1 MEIKELK
8 LPGVYEITFDPR
20 WDERGFFMRT
30 YDVKEF
36 SGLGLHKEWVQE
48 NQSLS
53 KRKGIIRGLH
63 FQHPPFSETK
73 LVRCIRGSVLDV
85 CVDLRSGS
93 ETFGSWVGIELSE
106 SNYKSLLIPR
116 GFAHG
121 FCTLTDNCEVQYK
134 VDNYYSLGHEAALV
148 WNDADIN
155 IKWPVGEAFVSQ
167 KDRDASTFSKF
178 KEKYPSGILMNE

>member
-8 LPGVYEITFDPR
+8 LSGVYEITFDPR
-20 WDERGFFMRT
+20 WDDRGFFMRT

-36 SGLGLHKEWVQE
+36 TGLGLHKEWVQE

-53 KRKGIIRGLH
+53 KKKGIIRGLH
-63 FQHPPFSETK
+63 LQLPPFSETK
-73 LVRCIRGSVLDV
+73 LVRCVKGSVFDV

-121 FCTLTDNCEVQYK
+121 FCTLEDECQVQYK
-134 VDNYYSLGHEAALV
+134 VDNYYAPASEFGLL
-148 WNDADIN
+148 WNDSDIN
-155 IKWPVGEAFVSQ
+155 ITWPVTDPVVSKKDLASLTFREFKQ
-167 KDRDASTFSKF
+167 KYHSI
-178 KEKYPSGILMNE
+178 PLN